1 MSARERVV
9 VTGVGV
15 VSGAFVGTSAALG
28 VYLAARGR
36 SAAGVASGAAAPGI
50 AIEDGRL
57 AALLLDATEAR
68 RWSRV
73 SQLAVAA
80 ARLAMSEARLDRE
93 ASLGLVV
100 GTELGDLRSTM
111 QFADGY
117 LRRGP
122 SGLSPL
128 LFPNTVMNAMAS
140 AVSIALGVREASLTL
155 NVPTVGGEL
164 ALARAARAVASGRLA
179 CALAGGV
186 DDLDPEIVGL
196 LDRIGGAIDVRGEG
210 ATFLVLE
217 TRAHAEARGATV
229 LGEIT
234 GAAWHAVPARP
245 YGVGRRVESHA
256 VAAALASAGAAA
268 GDIGWAYRS
277 ASGDVARDRW
287 EARVLERALG
297 RRLPTASLAGPIGQH
312 SGLGALRAAAALWT
326 ARSGLLPEDG
336 SPTLTRV
343 PHAPGLV
350 HGLGRGG
357 SHIALVVAAP

>member
-1 MSARERVV
+1 MTERARVV

-36 SAAGVASGAAAPGI
+36 SAASVAPG
-50 AIEDGRL
+50 AVPGVTIEDGRL
-57 AALLLDATEAR
+57 GALLADDEAR

-73 SQLAVAA
+73 SQFAVAA
-80 ARLAMSEARLDRE
+80 ARLALSDARLPRE
-93 ASLGLVV
+93 APLGLVV

-122 SGLSPL
+122 SGVSPL

-140 AVSIALGVREASLTL
+140 AASIALGVREASLTL

-164 ALARAARAVASGRLA
+164 AIARAVSAITTGRLP

-186 DDLDPEIVGL
+186 DDLAPEIVEL
-196 LDRIGGAIDVRGEG
+196 LTRIGGATDVRGEG
-210 ATFLVLE
+210 ATLLLLE
-217 TRAHAEARGATV
+217 PRASAEARGAAI

-234 GAAWHAVPARP
+234 GSAWSALPARA
-245 YGVGRRVESHA
+245 YGVGRAVESRA
-256 VAAALASAGAAA
+256 VAAALAAA
-268 GDIGWAYRS
+268 GRTPADIGWVYRS
-277 ASGDVARDRW
+277 GSGDLARDRW
-287 EARVLERALG
+287 EARVLDRALD
-297 RRLPTASLAGPIGQH
+297 RRPAIASLAGPIGQH
-312 SGLGALRAAAALWT
+312 SGLGALRVAAALWT
-326 ARSGLLPEDG
+326 SRSGLIPVDG
-336 SPTLTRV
+336 SPTLERV
-343 PHAPGLV
+343 PRGPGLV

-357 SHIALVVAAP
+357 NNVALVIEGP

>member
-1 MSARERVV
+1 MTPREHVV
-9 VTGVGV
+9 VTGVGAV
-15 VSGAFVGTSAALG
+15 TGAFVGTSAALG

-36 SAAGVASGAAAPGI
+36 SAGVASAVAAPGI
-50 AIEDGRL
+50 AIEAGRL
-57 AALLLDATEAR
+57 AALLDDAEAR

-73 SQLAVAA
+73 SQFAVAA

-93 ASLGLVV
+93 APLGLVV

-140 AVSIALGVREASLTL
+140 ATSIALGVREASLTL

-164 ALARAARAVASGRLA
+164 AVARAARAVASGRMS

-186 DDLDPEIVGL
+186 DDLDREISGL
-196 LDRIGGAIDVRGEG
+196 LGETGGAVDVRGEG

-229 LGEIT
+229 LGEI
-234 GAAWHAVPARP
+234 GGSAWHAVPARP
-245 YGVGRRVESHA
+245 YGVGRRVESRA
-256 VAAALASAGAAA
+256 VAAALAAADVAPGA
-268 GDIGWAYRS
+268 IGWVYHS
-277 ASGDVARDRW
+277 ASGDAARDRW

-297 RRLPTASLAGPIGQH
+297 RRAPAASLAATIGQH
-312 SGLGALRAAAALWT
+312 SGLGALRVAAALWT

-336 SPTLTRV
+336 SATLARV
-343 PHAPGLV
+343 PHGPGLV

-357 SHIALVVAAP
+357 NHVALVIEAP